1 MVYFYCFLQ
10 NGKAFNG
17 IVQHKRVKNTF
28 DLNKLIDE
36 IYNNDTYREMNI
48 TKENSVIVSLTKL

>member
-48 TKENSVIVSLTKL
+48 TKENSVIVS